1 MALSDILRGGAR
13 ADAGPGAFLLE
24 RHRLKPVEAIP
35 WVVAVAV
42 FFAFPG
48 YLQLGSQVLIMV
60 LFALSLDLILGYAGV
75 ISLGHAA
82 MFGAGGYTAGIL
94 AAKLGWSEPITGLLF
109 AGFIA
114 AMIGLVSGWFLLRTR
129 GLTLL
134 MLTLSV
140 AVLLQ
145 EFANEQDKITGGADG
160 LRGIKLA
167 PILGSF
173 KFDLFGRT
181 AYLYVLAVLFIVF
194 FVSRAIVYSPF
205 GQTLCGIREN
215 VRRMH
220 AIGTPVHGRL
230 VTVYTISAGMAGI
243 AGALHAQTN
252 NFVSLEVLGFQL
264 SGDVLV
270 MLILGGFGRLY
281 GAFIGAPIY
290 MVLQDQLA
298 KLSPAYW
305 LAGIGLGLVLTVLFA
320 PRGLLGILENLSR
333 GFGRSKR

>member
-1 MALSDILRGGAR
+1 MALSDLLRGGAR
-13 ADAGPGAFLLE
+13 TEDHVGAFLID
-24 RHRLKPVEAIP
+24 RHRFKLIETVP
-35 WVVAVAV
+35 WI
-42 FFAFPG
+42 FALGVYFVFPG
-48 YLQLGSQVLIMV
+48 YLHLGSQILIMV

-82 MFGAGGYTAGIL
+82 VYGAGAYSAGLL
-94 AAKLGWSEPITGLLF
+94 AAKIGWSEPITGLLF
-109 AGFIA
+109 AAFVAALIGF
-114 AMIGLVSGWFLLRTR
+114 GSGWFLLRTR

-140 AVLLQ
+140 TVLLQ
-145 EFANEQDKITGGADG
+145 EIANEQDKLTGGADG

-167 PILGSF
+167 PIFGTF
-173 KFDLFGRT
+173 KFDIFGHT
-181 AYLYVLAVLFIVF
+181 AYLYTLAALFVVF
-194 FVSRAIVYSPF
+194 FIARAVVYSPF
-205 GQTLCGIREN
+205 GQALCGIREN

-220 AIGTPVHGRL
+220 AIGTPVHGKL
-230 VTVYTISAGMAGI
+230 VTVYTISAAMAGV

-270 MLILGGFGRLY
+270 VLILGGFGRLY

-290 MVLQDQLA
+290 MLLQDQLA

-305 LAGIGLGLVLTVLFA
+305 LAGIGLALVVTVLFA
-320 PRGLLGILENLSR
+320 PRGLLGIIEDL
-333 GFGRSKR
+333 GRKMGGRR

>member
-1 MALSDILRGGAR
+1 
-13 ADAGPGAFLLE
+13 
-24 RHRLKPVEAIP
+24 
-35 WVVAVAV
+35 
-42 FFAFPG
+42 
-48 YLQLGSQVLIMV
+48 
-60 LFALSLDLILGYAGV
+60 
-75 ISLGHAA
+75 

-109 AGFIA
+109 AGLIA
-114 AMIGLVSGWFLLRTR
+114 ALIGLVSGWFLLRTR

-145 EFANEQDKITGGADG
+145 EFANEQDTITGGADG
-160 LRGIKLA
+160 LRGIKLS

-173 KFDLFGRT
+173 KFDIFGQT
-181 AYLYVLAVLFIVF
+181 AYLYALAVLFILF
-194 FVSRAIVYSPF
+194 FACRAIVYSPF
-205 GQTLCGIREN
+205 GQALCGIREN

-220 AIGTPVHGRL
+220 AIGTPVHGKL
-230 VTVYTISAGMAGI
+230 VTIYTISSGMAGI

-270 MLILGGFGRLY
+270 VLILGGFGRLY

-305 LAGIGLGLVLTVLFA
+305 LAGIGVGLVLTVLFA
-320 PRGLLGILENLSR
+320 PRGLLGILENL
-333 GFGRSKR
+333 GRSLGGGKR

>member
-1 MALSDILRGGAR
+1 MALSDLLRGSAQSDRGA
-13 ADAGPGAFLLE
+13 GAFLVE
-24 RHRLKPVEAIP
+24 RHRFKPVEAIP
-35 WVVAVAV
+35 WVVAVGV
-42 FFAFPG
+42 YFVFPG
-48 YLQLGSQVLIMV
+48 YLHLGSQVLIMV

-82 MFGAGGYTAGIL
+82 MFGAGAYASGIL
-94 AAKLGWSEPITGLLF
+94 AAHLGWSEPITGLVF
-109 AGFIA
+109 AGLVA
-114 AMIGLVSGWFLLRTR
+114 AGVGFVSGWFLLRTR

-145 EFANEQDKITGGADG
+145 EFANEQEKITGGADG

-167 PILGSF
+167 PILGAF
-173 KFDLFGRT
+173 KFDLFGQT
-181 AYLYVLAVLFIVF
+181 AYLYTLAVLFIF
-194 FVSRAIVYSPF
+194 FLFSRALVYSPF
-205 GQTLCGIREN
+205 GQALCGIREN

-220 AIGTPVHGRL
+220 AIGTPVHGKL
-230 VTVYTISAGMAGI
+230 VAIYTISAALAGV
-243 AGALHAQTN
+243 AGALQAQTN

-264 SGDVLV
+264 SGDVV
-270 MLILGGFGRLY
+270 VVLILGGFGRLY

-305 LAGIGLGLVLTVLFA
+305 LAGVGLALVLTVLFA
-320 PRGLLGILENLSR
+320 PRGLLGLVED
-333 GFGRSKR
+333 FGRKVAGGWR